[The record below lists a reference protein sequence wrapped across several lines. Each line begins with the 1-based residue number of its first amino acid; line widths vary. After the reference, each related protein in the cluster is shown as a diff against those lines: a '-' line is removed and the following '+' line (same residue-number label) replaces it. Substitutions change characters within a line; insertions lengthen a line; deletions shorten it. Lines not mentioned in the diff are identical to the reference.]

1 MKISSSK
8 LLIKTLLFENVEF
21 MFGYP
26 GGAVLNIYDAIYLSK
41 IKHILVRHEQAAVH
55 MADGYSRSSKSIGL
69 IIVTSGP
76 GYTNCITGIST
87 SNFDNS
93 SIILICG
100 QVIKKLIA
108 QNSFQELD
116 NLNISNS
123 IIKNFYSINCFYN
136 IQYIIYKS
144 FQKNNFIKKGPI
156 VIDFPKDL
164 ISNINILR
172 NKYPFVKKQIKKKNI
187 FFKFKFS
194 RPIILLGGGVKDL
207 NFFLIEK
214 FINFIK
220 IPFISSIMGLGNF
233 NYRSIYYLNWLG
245 MHGEAYTNFLIHFC
259 DLIICLGSRLDD
271 RITNNNDKFC
281 PYSKIIHIDINLNSI
296 SKNIFCK
303 KIFIT
308 NIKNFLKKKIYFK
321 NIKFWW
327 KFIIFIKK
335 FFKNKY
341 KNNFY
346 FCKPQQIIEFVY
358 LISKGKLIIA
368 TDVGQHQMFTAKYY
382 NYNYKSFIT
391 SGGLGTMGFGFPAAI
406 GIKFSNKNKKIL
418 LITGEGS
425 FQMMMQELS
434 TCKQY
439 KINIII
445 INLNNQ
451 SLGMVKQWQELNYS
465 NRYSNSYIYSLPN
478 FKNLI
483 NSYNFYS
490 FNFYKIK
497 KFYYFFKKIILF
509 DIFCFI
515 NVYIIQNENVYPI
528 QIFSK
533 SMCEFIHFFSIKKYE
548 KKILFFNI

>member
-21 MFGYP
+21 IFGYP

-55 MADGYSRSSKSIGL
+55 MADGYSRSSKNIGL
-69 IIVTSGP
+69 VIVTSGP

-136 IQYIIYKS
+136 IQYVICKS
-144 FQKNNFIKKGPI
+144 FLKNNYIKKGVI

-164 ISNINILR
+164 TSNINILR
-172 NKYPFVKKQIKKKNI
+172 NKYPFIKKKINKKY
-187 FFKFKFS
+187 FFLKFKFN
-194 RPIILLGGGVKDL
+194 RPIILFGGGIKNL
-207 NFFLIEK
+207 NFFLIEN

-220 IPFISSIMGLGNF
+220 IPFISSIMGIGCF
-233 NYRSIYYLNWLG
+233 NYRSIYYLDWLG
-245 MHGEAYTNFLIHFC
+245 MHGEAYTNFIIHFC
-259 DLIICLGSRLDD
+259 DLIICLGTRLDD

-303 KIFIT
+303 NFFII
-308 NIKNFLKKKIYFK
+308 NIKKFLKKKIYFK

-327 KFIIFIKK
+327 KFILFIKK

-346 FCKPQQIIEFVY
+346 FCKSQQIIEFIY
-358 LISKGKLIIA
+358 LISKGKFIIS
-368 TDVGQHQMFTAKYY
+368 TDVGQHQMFAAKYY

-465 NRYSNSYIYSLPN
+465 NRYSNSYIHSLPN
-478 FKNLI
+478 FKFLI

-497 KFYYFFKKIILF
+497 NFYYFFNKLVLF

-515 NVYIIQNENVYPI
+515 NIYIIQNENVFPI
-528 QIFSK
+528 QIFNK

-548 KKILFFNI
+548 KKFLFFNI